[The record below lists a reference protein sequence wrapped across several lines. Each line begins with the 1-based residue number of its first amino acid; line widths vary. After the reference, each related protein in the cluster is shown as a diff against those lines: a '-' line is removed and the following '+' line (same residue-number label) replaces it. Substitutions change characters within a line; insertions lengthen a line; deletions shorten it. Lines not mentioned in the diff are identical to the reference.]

1 MGKTKKLLG
10 IEFEEIGNS
19 LFIHQRS
26 YIRRLCE
33 IYEKYKY
40 PVSSLPI
47 SKGQVLS
54 KLDSPKTSEEILTV
68 PYRNLIGSL
77 SFIAIRTRPDI
88 MYAVNVLSQFQAN
101 PGIKHWNC
109 LLRLLGY
116 LKYTQE
122 YKLELS
128 KVKSLKLRCYS
139 DSDFATNRDDR
150 VSMGGFITFIDE
162 TPISWRTFKQKSVSL
177 STMEADLELFFMN
190 SVASTLNRVTD
201 MEFNNQISVLTQ
213 NNWNTWKHD
222 MQVLLMHYGC
232 WQFIIQTKPEQPDEE
247 ATYKEKLD
255 LQLRKDRCYTL
266 IYTNISSDL
275 KNLITE
281 TTDGVAAWKILKDHF
296 EPVTRARIIQLL
308 DQFFG
313 TKYQP
318 GEDVGIFISRVKTAA
333 TRLQEAGHKLDDLY
347 IGFQLI
353 RWLPQEFQSTVQ
365 QIYRWK
371 EEDFRVVKIEAEL
384 ILEANR
390 LQLMKQDLEK
400 AENAYL
406 SSFTSKKSKT
416 LPGATAAAHGDPNG
430 KNDYQ
435 KKGDLKPITNM
446 KMSLAT
452 EDKSCPVEGIGTLR
466 FRKYGINAFCHV
478 NNDYLVKTS
487 KNDSVKGLPR
497 LTDNGKTHCIPCK
510 LAKSKRV
517 SFKKTGAVRSKRP
530 LELLHMDLCGPM
542 PTESQGGNKYFLSII
557 DDYSRKVTVFP
568 IRNKSD
574 VFHTFIRFQKRA
586 ERFLSKKVIA
596 VRTDGGLEFCNKDM
610 DNFLTELGIKHE
622 VTNSYTPEMNGVA
635 ERFNLTALDGIKTL
649 LKSSEV
655 PHKFWGEAL
664 LCFTYAWN
672 RICHKDSNKTP
683 FEKYSGRKPSVLH
696 LKPFGCLAY
705 AEGEATRL
713 KSFNEIERYCK
724 RHNIEYDPSLFNF
737 RKDNTESQGF
747 SDLSEQQEA
756 LMVEVTIPNCYKQA
770 IRSRD
775 ASKWHDAMD
784 KEINVMMERK
794 VWDLVDHPDNI
805 KILENRWVYTIKY
818 DENNKIVRYKARL
831 VARGNTQLRGESF
844 DEVFSPVINFTIV
857 RLFFTICVCLWK
869 WTHIQVDI
877 TNAYLYAN
885 LDTVIYMKQPTGYE
899 IDNNKVCKLRKAIYG
914 LHQSGRQWFLEL
926 ENKLIKL
933 KFKKLEWVN
942 CVYMFEDNVI
952 LLFYV
957 DDMIIFGKEMENV
970 NFVLQLLQ
978 KNFDLKIMG
987 KTKKLLGIEFEE
999 IGNSLFIHQRSYI
1012 RRLCEIY
1019 EKYKYP
1025 VSSLPI
1031 SKGQV
1036 LSKLDSPKTS
1046 EEILTVPYR
1055 NLIGSLSF
1063 IAIRTRP
1070 DIMYAVNVL
1079 SQFQANPGIKHWN
1092 CLLRLLG
1099 YLKYTQ
1105 EYKLEL
1111 SKVKSLK
1118 LRCYSDSDF
1127 ATNRD
1132 DRVSMGGFITFIDET
1147 PISWRTFKQKSVSL
1161 STMEAEY
1168 VSLTEAAKEFIWLKN
1183 VIDNKSLN
1191 LELSENVMFCDN
1203 QAAISFSKS
1212 PVENYR
1218 TKHIDVRYHFLRNL
1232 IYDKVF
1238 QIKYIGT
1245 KNNLA
1250 DIFTKPMVKEKLL
1263 EFCRKLFLFRE

>member
-1 MGKTKKLLG
+1 
-10 IEFEEIGNS
+10 
-19 LFIHQRS
+19 
-26 YIRRLCE
+26 
-33 IYEKYKY
+33 
-40 PVSSLPI
+40 
-47 SKGQVLS
+47 
-54 KLDSPKTSEEILTV
+54 
-68 PYRNLIGSL
+68 
-77 SFIAIRTRPDI
+77 
-88 MYAVNVLSQFQAN
+88 
-101 PGIKHWNC
+101 
-109 LLRLLGY
+109 
-116 LKYTQE
+116 
-122 YKLELS
+122 
-128 KVKSLKLRCYS
+128 
-139 DSDFATNRDDR
+139 
-150 VSMGGFITFIDE
+150 
-162 TPISWRTFKQKSVSL
+162 
-177 STMEADLELFFMN
+177 MN

-201 MEFNNQISVLTQ
+201 MEFNNQISVLTP

-232 WQFIIQTKPEQPDEE
+232 WQFIPRQTKPEQPDEE

-296 EPVTRARIIQLL
+296 EPVAKARVIQLL

-333 TRLQEAGHKLDDLY
+333 TRLQETGHKLDDLY

-435 KKGDLKPITNM
+435 KKGGKIIILYQRVKKLVFSDVTAKTKNGSI
-446 KMSLAT
+446 
-452 EDKSCPVEGIGTLR
+452 EIWHQR
-466 FRKYGINAFCHV
+466 FCHV

-510 LAKSKRV
+510 LGKSKRV

-655 PHKFWGEAL
+655 PHKFWEKHYFVSLMRGIEFVTKTVTKRL
-664 LCFTYAWN
+664 SKNIQGY
-672 RICHKDSNKTP
+672 RIWLIDENKLVETINVRFDENKRGINFRQKVNSNLGYNLNLPDYYDDEDDSDRVKDSLTSRLVSKTSTEMP
-683 FEKYSGRKPSVLH
+683 STSEKPDVSSDNHSLISCTEVKWIRNIGRKVTGSNV
-696 LKPFGCLAY
+696 Y
-705 AEGEATRL
+705 YSIEGEATRF
-713 KSFNEIERYCK
+713 KSFTEIERYCK
-724 RHNIEYDPSLFNF
+724 RHNIKYDPSLFNF

-756 LMVEVTIPNCYKQA
+756 LTVEVTIPNCYKQA

-775 ASKWHDAMD
+775 ASKWSDAMD

-805 KILENRWVYTIKY
+805 KILENR
-818 DENNKIVRYKARL
+818 
-831 VARGNTQLRGESF
+831 
-844 DEVFSPVINFTIV
+844 
-857 RLFFTICVCLWK
+857 
-869 WTHIQVDI
+869 
-877 TNAYLYAN
+877 
-885 LDTVIYMKQPTGYE
+885 
-899 IDNNKVCKLRKAIYG
+899 
-914 LHQSGRQWFLEL
+914 
-926 ENKLIKL
+926 
-933 KFKKLEWVN
+933 
-942 CVYMFEDNVI
+942 
-952 LLFYV
+952 
-957 DDMIIFGKEMENV
+957 
-970 NFVLQLLQ
+970 
-978 KNFDLKIMG
+978 
-987 KTKKLLGIEFEE
+987 
-999 IGNSLFIHQRSYI
+999 
-1012 RRLCEIY
+1012 
-1019 EKYKYP
+1019 
-1025 VSSLPI
+1025 
-1031 SKGQV
+1031 
-1036 LSKLDSPKTS
+1036 
-1046 EEILTVPYR
+1046 
-1055 NLIGSLSF
+1055 
-1063 IAIRTRP
+1063 
-1070 DIMYAVNVL
+1070 
-1079 SQFQANPGIKHWN
+1079 
-1092 CLLRLLG
+1092 
-1099 YLKYTQ
+1099 
-1105 EYKLEL
+1105 
-1111 SKVKSLK
+1111 
-1118 LRCYSDSDF
+1118 
-1127 ATNRD
+1127 
-1132 DRVSMGGFITFIDET
+1132 
-1147 PISWRTFKQKSVSL
+1147 
-1161 STMEAEY
+1161 
-1168 VSLTEAAKEFIWLKN
+1168 
-1183 VIDNKSLN
+1183 
-1191 LELSENVMFCDN
+1191 
-1203 QAAISFSKS
+1203 
-1212 PVENYR
+1212 
-1218 TKHIDVRYHFLRNL
+1218 
-1232 IYDKVF
+1232 
-1238 QIKYIGT
+1238 
-1245 KNNLA
+1245 
-1250 DIFTKPMVKEKLL
+1250 
-1263 EFCRKLFLFRE
+1263 

>member
-1 MGKTKKLLG
+1 
-10 IEFEEIGNS
+10 
-19 LFIHQRS
+19 
-26 YIRRLCE
+26 
-33 IYEKYKY
+33 
-40 PVSSLPI
+40 
-47 SKGQVLS
+47 
-54 KLDSPKTSEEILTV
+54 
-68 PYRNLIGSL
+68 
-77 SFIAIRTRPDI
+77 
-88 MYAVNVLSQFQAN
+88 
-101 PGIKHWNC
+101 
-109 LLRLLGY
+109 
-116 LKYTQE
+116 
-122 YKLELS
+122 
-128 KVKSLKLRCYS
+128 
-139 DSDFATNRDDR
+139 
-150 VSMGGFITFIDE
+150 
-162 TPISWRTFKQKSVSL
+162 
-177 STMEADLELFFMN
+177 MN

-201 MEFNNQISVLTQ
+201 MEFNNQISVLTP

-222 MQVLLMHYGC
+222 MQVILMHYGC
-232 WQFIIQTKPEQPDEE
+232 WQFIVQTKPEQPDEE

-255 LQLRKDRCYTL
+255 LQLR
-266 IYTNISSDL
+266 
-275 KNLITE
+275 
-281 TTDGVAAWKILKDHF
+281 
-296 EPVTRARIIQLL
+296 
-308 DQFFG
+308 
-313 TKYQP
+313 
-318 GEDVGIFISRVKTAA
+318 EDVGIFISRVKTVA

-416 LPGATAAAHGDPNG
+416 LPGATAAAHGDPNR

-435 KKGDLKPITNM
+435 KKSGKVFNCKTIKNVKQSIKTIGPCYVCNKYGHLKVNCKEKKSLQKSPSNVNETFNTEFNINLRFCEAECSLLELDKQLVTSCILFEENSDKGVWVIDTAATSHFCNGKSLFLDLKPITNM

-466 FRKYGINAFCHV
+466 FRVKYKGSFHEITLTDVLFNPKLRRNLLSGSRLESKGAHFVGTKGKINVFNKDWIKLFSATRHENLYFLSRIIILYQRVKKLVFSDITAKTKNGSIEIWHQRFCHV

-586 ERFLSKKVIA
+586 ERFLSRKVIA
-596 VRTDGGLEFCNKDM
+596 VRTDGGLEFCNKDI

-649 LKSSEV
+649 FKSSEV

-705 AEGEATRL
+705 AGVPKQIRKKFDMRAKIGIMMGYAQRTKGYRIWLIDENKLVETINDDFDRVKDSLTSRLVSKTSTETPSTSEKPDVSSDNHSLIPCTEVKWIRNIGRKVTGSNVYYSIEGETTRL

-724 RHNIEYDPSLFNF
+724 RRNIEYDPSLFNF

-756 LMVEVTIPNCYKQA
+756 LMVEVTIPNCHKQA
-770 IRSRD
+770 IKSRD
-775 ASKWHDAMD
+775 ASKWRDAMD
-784 KEINVMMERK
+784 KEINVMKEHK

-818 DENNKIVRYKARL
+818 NENNKIVRYKARL
-831 VARGNTQLRGESF
+831 VAR
-844 DEVFSPVINFTIV
+844 
-857 RLFFTICVCLWK
+857 
-869 WTHIQVDI
+869 
-877 TNAYLYAN
+877 
-885 LDTVIYMKQPTGYE
+885 
-899 IDNNKVCKLRKAIYG
+899 
-914 LHQSGRQWFLEL
+914 
-926 ENKLIKL
+926 
-933 KFKKLEWVN
+933 
-942 CVYMFEDNVI
+942 
-952 LLFYV
+952 
-957 DDMIIFGKEMENV
+957 
-970 NFVLQLLQ
+970 
-978 KNFDLKIMG
+978 
-987 KTKKLLGIEFEE
+987 
-999 IGNSLFIHQRSYI
+999 
-1012 RRLCEIY
+1012 
-1019 EKYKYP
+1019 
-1025 VSSLPI
+1025 
-1031 SKGQV
+1031 
-1036 LSKLDSPKTS
+1036 
-1046 EEILTVPYR
+1046 
-1055 NLIGSLSF
+1055 
-1063 IAIRTRP
+1063 
-1070 DIMYAVNVL
+1070 
-1079 SQFQANPGIKHWN
+1079 
-1092 CLLRLLG
+1092 
-1099 YLKYTQ
+1099 
-1105 EYKLEL
+1105 
-1111 SKVKSLK
+1111 
-1118 LRCYSDSDF
+1118 DSDF

-1147 PISWRTFKQKSVSL
+1147 PISSRTFKQKSVSL

-1203 QAAISFSKS
+1203 QAAISYSKS
-1212 PVENYR
+1212 PVENCR

-1232 IYDKVF
+1232 IYDKKRRRIKTGGPRTLQRWNQKKKPQRRNQQRTKATHLEVVSDLTTEAF
-1238 QIKYIGT
+1238 LTCLRRFIARRSKPSVIWSDNAMNFKGARNILNDWNEICKSNTIQLFSAEEGIEWNFIPPTSSHFGGLCEANIKSMERILLRVVKSATMHFEELTTLVTQIEAVLNSQPLWKLIQSLRNKFWNRWSTEYLT
-1245 KNNLA
+1245 HLQTRAKRSVHNPNLRVNQLVLLK
-1250 DIFTKPMVKEKLL
+1250 DPNTKPLVWPMGRILEVFPVSDGLVTVINVKTSTGILNRAITKVVPMPIPDDPADVEKNI
-1263 EFCRKLFLFRE
+1263 

>member
-1 MGKTKKLLG
+1 MLFGRDLRLPADLLFSRPPDAPMAPSEKMKTRYDARATGHDFHEEDKVWLWNPKL
-10 IEFEEIGNS
+10 
-19 LFIHQRS
+19 R
-26 YIRRLCE
+26 
-33 IYEKYKY
+33 
-40 PVSSLPI
+40 
-47 SKGQVLS
+47 KGL
-54 KLDSPKTSEEILTV
+54 SPKL
-68 PYRNLIGSL
+68 
-77 SFIAIRTRPDI
+77 
-88 MYAVNVLSQFQAN
+88 Q
-101 PGIKHWNC
+101 
-109 LLRLLGY
+109 
-116 LKYTQE
+116 
-122 YKLELS
+122 
-128 KVKSLKLRCYS
+128 
-139 DSDFATNRDDR
+139 TNREGPYTVLKRLDDVVVR
-150 VSMGGFITFIDE
+150 IH
-162 TPISWRTFKQKSVSL
+162 
-177 STMEADLELFFMN
+177 LELFFMN

-201 MEFNNQISVLTQ
+201 MEFNNQISVLTP

-281 TTDGVAAWKILKDHF
+281 STDGVAAWKIIKDHF
-296 EPVTRARIIQLL
+296 EPVTKARVIQLL

-400 AENAYL
+400 AEHAYL

-435 KKGDLKPITNM
+435 KKSGKVFNCKTIKNVKQSIKTIGPCYVCNKYGHLKVNCKEKKSLPKSPSTVNETFNTEFDKGLWVIDTAATSHFCNDKSLFLDLKPITNM

-466 FRKYGINAFCHV
+466 FRVKYKGSFHEITLTDVLFNPKLRRNLLSGFRLESKGAHFVGTKEIWHQRFCHV

-517 SFKKTGAVRSKRP
+517 SLKKTGAVRSKRP

-557 DDYSRKVTVFP
+557 DDYSKKGTVFP

-596 VRTDGGLEFCNKDM
+596 IRTDGGLEFCNKDI

-635 ERFNLTALDGIKTL
+635 ERFNLTTLDGIKTL

-672 RICHKDSNKTP
+672 RICHKESNKTP

-705 AEGEATRL
+705 AGVPKQIGKKFDMRAKMGIMMGYAQRTKGYRIWLIDENKLVETINVRFDENKRGINFSQKVNSNLGYNLNLPDYYDDEDDFDRVKDSLTSRLVSKTSTETPSTSEKPDVSSDNHSLIPCTEVKWIRNIGRKVTGSNVYYSIEGEATRL

-756 LMVEVTIPNCYKQA
+756 LMIEVTIPNCYKQA

-844 DEVFSPVINFTIV
+844 DEVFSPV
-857 RLFFTICVCLWK
+857 
-869 WTHIQVDI
+869 
-877 TNAYLYAN
+877 LY
-885 LDTVIYMKQPTGYE
+885 YY
-899 IDNNKVCKLRKAIYG
+899 
-914 LHQSGRQWFLEL
+914 
-926 ENKLIKL
+926 
-933 KFKKLEWVN
+933 
-942 CVYMFEDNVI
+942 
-952 LLFYV
+952 
-957 DDMIIFGKEMENV
+957 DMIIFGKEMENV

-1099 YLKYTQ
+1099 NLKYTQ

-1147 PISWRTFKQKSVSL
+1147 PIS
-1161 STMEAEY
+1161 
-1168 VSLTEAAKEFIWLKN
+1168 
-1183 VIDNKSLN
+1183 
-1191 LELSENVMFCDN
+1191 
-1203 QAAISFSKS
+1203 
-1212 PVENYR
+1212 
-1218 TKHIDVRYHFLRNL
+1218 
-1232 IYDKVF
+1232 
-1238 QIKYIGT
+1238 
-1245 KNNLA
+1245 
-1250 DIFTKPMVKEKLL
+1250 
-1263 EFCRKLFLFRE
+1263 

>member
-1 MGKTKKLLG
+1 
-10 IEFEEIGNS
+10 
-19 LFIHQRS
+19 
-26 YIRRLCE
+26 
-33 IYEKYKY
+33 
-40 PVSSLPI
+40 
-47 SKGQVLS
+47 
-54 KLDSPKTSEEILTV
+54 
-68 PYRNLIGSL
+68 
-77 SFIAIRTRPDI
+77 
-88 MYAVNVLSQFQAN
+88 
-101 PGIKHWNC
+101 
-109 LLRLLGY
+109 
-116 LKYTQE
+116 
-122 YKLELS
+122 
-128 KVKSLKLRCYS
+128 
-139 DSDFATNRDDR
+139 
-150 VSMGGFITFIDE
+150 
-162 TPISWRTFKQKSVSL
+162 
-177 STMEADLELFFMN
+177 MN
-190 SVASTLNRVTD
+190 YVASTLNRVTG
-201 MEFNNQISVLTQ
+201 MEFNNQISVLTPS
-213 NNWNTWKHD
+213 NWNTWKHD

-232 WQFIIQTKPEQPDEE
+232 WQFIIQTKPEQTDEE

-296 EPVTRARIIQLL
+296 EPVTRARVIQLL

-318 GEDVGIFISRVKTAA
+318 GENVGIFISRVKTAA

-416 LPGATAAAHGDPNG
+416 LPGAKAAAHGDPNG

-435 KKGDLKPITNM
+435 KKGEFNINLRFCEAESSLLELDKQLVTSCILFEENSDKGVWVIDTAATSHFCNDKSLFLDLKTITNM

-466 FRKYGINAFCHV
+466 FRVKYKGSFHEITLTDVLFNPKLRRNLLSGSRLESKGAHFVGTKEIWHQRFCHV

-497 LTDNGKTHCIPCK
+497 LNDNGKTHCIPCK

-622 VTNSYTPEMNGVA
+622 ITNSYTPEMNGVA

-672 RICHKDSNKTP
+672 RICHKDRNKTP

-705 AEGEATRL
+705 ADENKLVETINVRFDENKRGIKFRQKVNSYLGYNLNLPDYYDDEDDFDRVKDSLTSRLVSKTSTEMPSTSEKPDVSSDNHSLIPCKEVKWIRNIGRKVTGSNVYYSIEGEATRL

-775 ASKWHDAMD
+775 ASKWRDAMD
-784 KEINVMMERK
+784 KEINV
-794 VWDLVDHPDNI
+794 
-805 KILENRWVYTIKY
+805 
-818 DENNKIVRYKARL
+818 
-831 VARGNTQLRGESF
+831 
-844 DEVFSPVINFTIV
+844 
-857 RLFFTICVCLWK
+857 
-869 WTHIQVDI
+869 
-877 TNAYLYAN
+877 
-885 LDTVIYMKQPTGYE
+885 
-899 IDNNKVCKLRKAIYG
+899 
-914 LHQSGRQWFLEL
+914 
-926 ENKLIKL
+926 
-933 KFKKLEWVN
+933 KF
-942 CVYMFEDNVI
+942 
-952 LLFYV
+952 
-957 DDMIIFGKEMENV
+957 
-970 NFVLQLLQ
+970 
-978 KNFDLKIMG
+978 
-987 KTKKLLGIEFEE
+987 GI
-999 IGNSLFIHQRSYI
+999 
-1012 RRLCEIY
+1012 
-1019 EKYKYP
+1019 
-1025 VSSLPI
+1025 
-1031 SKGQV
+1031 
-1036 LSKLDSPKTS
+1036 
-1046 EEILTVPYR
+1046 
-1055 NLIGSLSF
+1055 
-1063 IAIRTRP
+1063 
-1070 DIMYAVNVL
+1070 
-1079 SQFQANPGIKHWN
+1079 
-1092 CLLRLLG
+1092 
-1099 YLKYTQ
+1099 
-1105 EYKLEL
+1105 
-1111 SKVKSLK
+1111 
-1118 LRCYSDSDF
+1118 
-1127 ATNRD
+1127 
-1132 DRVSMGGFITFIDET
+1132 
-1147 PISWRTFKQKSVSL
+1147 
-1161 STMEAEY
+1161 
-1168 VSLTEAAKEFIWLKN
+1168 
-1183 VIDNKSLN
+1183 
-1191 LELSENVMFCDN
+1191 
-1203 QAAISFSKS
+1203 
-1212 PVENYR
+1212 
-1218 TKHIDVRYHFLRNL
+1218 
-1232 IYDKVF
+1232 
-1238 QIKYIGT
+1238 
-1245 KNNLA
+1245 
-1250 DIFTKPMVKEKLL
+1250 
-1263 EFCRKLFLFRE
+1263 

>member
-1 MGKTKKLLG
+1 
-10 IEFEEIGNS
+10 
-19 LFIHQRS
+19 
-26 YIRRLCE
+26 
-33 IYEKYKY
+33 
-40 PVSSLPI
+40 
-47 SKGQVLS
+47 
-54 KLDSPKTSEEILTV
+54 
-68 PYRNLIGSL
+68 
-77 SFIAIRTRPDI
+77 
-88 MYAVNVLSQFQAN
+88 
-101 PGIKHWNC
+101 
-109 LLRLLGY
+109 
-116 LKYTQE
+116 
-122 YKLELS
+122 
-128 KVKSLKLRCYS
+128 
-139 DSDFATNRDDR
+139 
-150 VSMGGFITFIDE
+150 
-162 TPISWRTFKQKSVSL
+162 
-177 STMEADLELFFMN
+177 MN

-201 MEFNNQISVLTQ
+201 MEFNNQISVLTP

-232 WQFIIQTKPEQPDEE
+232 WQFIVQTKPEQPDEE

-296 EPVTRARIIQLL
+296 EPVTRARVIQLL

-416 LPGATAAAHGDPNG
+416 LPGATAAAHGYPNG

-435 KKGDLKPITNM
+435 KKSEFDKGDKGVWIIDTAATSHFCNDKSLFLDLKPITNM

-466 FRKYGINAFCHV
+466 FRVKYKGSFHEITLNDVLFNPKLRRNLLSGSRLESKGAHFVGTKEIWHQRFCHV

-586 ERFLSKKVIA
+586 ERFLSRKVIA

-622 VTNSYTPEMNGVA
+622 VTNLYTPEMNGIA

-664 LCFTYAWN
+664 LSFTYAWN
-672 RICHKDSNKTP
+672 RIYHKDSNKTP

-705 AEGEATRL
+705 AGVPKQIKRKFDMRAKMGIMMGYAQRTKGYRIWLIDENKLVETINVRFDENKRGINFRQKVNSNLGYNLNLPDYYDDEDDFDRAKDSLTSRLVSKTSTETPSTSEKPDVSSDNHSLIPCTEVKWIRNIGRKVTGSNVYYSIEGEATRL
-713 KSFNEIERYCK
+713 KSFNEIERY
-724 RHNIEYDPSLFNF
+724 Y
-737 RKDNTESQGF
+737 
-747 SDLSEQQEA
+747 LSEQQA

-844 DEVFSPVINFTIV
+844 DEVF
-857 RLFFTICVCLWK
+857 
-869 WTHIQVDI
+869 
-877 TNAYLYAN
+877 
-885 LDTVIYMKQPTGYE
+885 
-899 IDNNKVCKLRKAIYG
+899 
-914 LHQSGRQWFLEL
+914 
-926 ENKLIKL
+926 
-933 KFKKLEWVN
+933 
-942 CVYMFEDNVI
+942 
-952 LLFYV
+952 
-957 DDMIIFGKEMENV
+957 
-970 NFVLQLLQ
+970 
-978 KNFDLKIMG
+978 
-987 KTKKLLGIEFEE
+987 
-999 IGNSLFIHQRSYI
+999 
-1012 RRLCEIY
+1012 
-1019 EKYKYP
+1019 
-1025 VSSLPI
+1025 
-1031 SKGQV
+1031 
-1036 LSKLDSPKTS
+1036 
-1046 EEILTVPYR
+1046 
-1055 NLIGSLSF
+1055 
-1063 IAIRTRP
+1063 
-1070 DIMYAVNVL
+1070 
-1079 SQFQANPGIKHWN
+1079 
-1092 CLLRLLG
+1092 
-1099 YLKYTQ
+1099 Q

-1118 LRCYSDSDF
+1118 LRCYSDTDF

-1147 PISWRTFKQKSVSL
+1147 PISSRTFKQKSVSL
-1161 STMEAEY
+1161 STMEAVY

-1212 PVENYR
+1212 PVENCR

-1263 EFCRKLFLFRE
+1263 EFCRKLFLLENKILFL